1 MTSEAPGAK
10 PAEQLVWHYTKHDI
24 IESIITNHT
33 LWAGGIDGLNDPT
46 ELHTGVR
53 RVMQAFKK
61 LKREWDYHDDTS
73 PDIDFAEIKGVLESA
88 AIEVF
93 DGSAFVICT
102 TPAGDDVS
110 QWQKYGLATGQ
121 GYGFSIAMPEGV
133 RLPVLGEEPAP
144 GLRRFG
150 YIEEYPFRWIPLLY
164 GKKDQ
169 IAAAE
174 AGLLGLIRAN
184 DEAATV
190 AARKGDES
198 AFASLFRDRAVSN
211 YVDAVAA
218 VKNKK
223 FKPEREVRY
232 AITRPSND
240 AAVHDTPNGKQ
251 YVKVTGANDDPFDL
265 NWRQHDPEYYQ
276 AAPSRLP
283 IREICIGPGYDFASK
298 EPWLRGLLDSNGYA
312 DVLIRRSK
320 SPLQ

>member
-1 MTSEAPGAK
+1 MTSEAPGAT
-10 PAEQLVWHYTKHDI
+10 PTEQLVWHYTKHDI
-24 IESIITNHT
+24 IESIIANHS

-53 RVMQAFKK
+53 RVKQAFKK
-61 LKREWDYHDDTS
+61 LKREWDYQDDTS
-73 PDIDFAEIKGVLESA
+73 PDIDFDEIKNTLDSA

-102 TPAGDDVS
+102 SAAGDDTS
-110 QWQKYGLATGQ
+110 QWQKYGFASGQ

-133 RLPVLGEEPAP
+133 RLPVLGAESAP
-144 GLRRFG
+144 DLRRFG
-150 YIEEYPFRWIPLLY
+150 YIEEYPLRWIPLLY
-164 GKKDQ
+164 SKKDQ
-169 IAAAE
+169 IAAAM
-174 AGLLGLIRAN
+174 AGLLGLIRES

-190 AARKGDES
+190 AARRGDES

-232 AITRPSND
+232 AIARPSNNS
-240 AAVHDTPNGKQ
+240 AVHTAPNGKL
-251 YVKVTGANDDPFDL
+251 YVKVTGAKDNPFDL
-265 NWRQHDPEYYQ
+265 SWRKHDPEYYQ

-283 IREICIGPGYDFASK
+283 IREICIGPGYDFSSK

-312 DVLIRRSK
+312 EVVIRRSK